1 MSGSFIEQT
10 PDLRAAS
17 ELNNAIQMAILSG
30 SRDGITN
37 GGQFD
42 GSYYNSDTNYLHTNE
57 LEPDLFS
64 RSDYGGNVENVWSVT
79 PGQSGG
85 FVYDESDHVERT
97 VSRIYGGIENFQLR
111 IFITTADRGK
121 IEVADAEPASYA
133 DETKTDKYAPGDN
146 RFRTYTN
153 SHDRAVRP
161 APLTITRTN
170 RQGEESS
177 ITLTDERAVL
187 GRKIMH
193 RRVARNIGV
202 STIAR
207 ISRPP
212 RRTN

>member
-1 MSGSFIEQT
+1 
-10 PDLRAAS
+10 
-17 ELNNAIQMAILSG
+17 MAILSG
-30 SRDGITN
+30 TRDGITN

-42 GSYYNSDTNYLHTNE
+42 GSFYNSDTNYLHTNE
-57 LEPDLFS
+57 LETDLFS

-85 FVYDESDHVERT
+85 IVYDESDHVERT

-111 IFITTADRGK
+111 ILITTADRGK

-133 DETKTDKYAPGDN
+133 DETKTDKYAPGDD
-146 RFRTYTN
+146 RFRSYTN

-170 RQGEESS
+170 RQGEKSS

-193 RRVARNIGV
+193 RRVARNIGA

>member
-1 MSGSFIEQT
+1 MSESFIEQT

-133 DETKTDKYAPGDN
+133 DESKSGKYAPGDD
-146 RFRTYTN
+146 RFRSYTN

-161 APLTITRTN
+161 APLTVTRTN
-170 RQGEESS
+170 RRGETSS

-193 RRVARNIGV
+193 RRVARNLSG

-207 ISRPP
+207 VSRPLQ
-212 RRTN
+212 RVS

>member
-1 MSGSFIEQT
+1 MSESFIEQT

-42 GSYYNSDTNYLHTNE
+42 GSFYNSDTNYLHTNE

-85 FVYDESDHVERT
+85 IVYDESDHVERT

-111 IFITTADRGK
+111 ILITTADRGK

-133 DETKTDKYAPGDN
+133 DETKTDKYAPGDD
-146 RFRTYTN
+146 RFRSYTN

-170 RQGEESS
+170 RQGEKSS